1 MIRVRSCLFF
11 ISLAVA
17 VPALAGEIY
26 QWTDSQGRVH
36 FGDRPPDAGD
46 GQPLEVQPNVME
58 AVPLAPAAAPR
69 REVVLYST
77 QRCGFCR
84 KARAHFRAHG
94 IPFTE
99 YDVETT
105 DRGARDFR
113 RLGGRGVPIILIGD
127 ERMDGFSAPR
137 FDRLYRQP

>member
-1 MIRVRSCLFF
+1 MRLFLLLLG
-11 ISLAVA
+11 LAVA
-17 VPALAGEIY
+17 VPAAAGEIY

-36 FGDRPPDAGD
+36 FGDRPPGTGD
-46 GQPLEVQPNVME
+46 GQALEVQPNVME
-58 AVPLAPAAAPR
+58 AVAPAPAAAPR

-127 ERMDGFSAPR
+127 ERMDGFSAPL
-137 FDRLYRQP
+137 FDRLYHQP